1 MESRRAQFAVA
12 FATLALGT
20 CGGDRALSGAAD
32 FVRAARSVRV
42 HVQDQSGEGARNVEI
57 VCPDRV
63 RVIADTTSGRLEV
76 VAIGA
81 EAFGRTG
88 DGDWIKVP
96 LSMVNAPA
104 ICAGTTWRPDA
115 QDLATLLQAMTK
127 HMVSEQPIG
136 PRQVNGVPCQDW
148 EARDRGPAPDRSGVP
163 RIRMCL
169 GTADK
174 RPMQLT
180 LPDATWTFADWNADL
195 AIHPPAAVKG
205 EPAAAVGQ

>member
-1 MESRRAQFAVA
+1 V
-12 FATLALGT
+12 TT
-20 CGGDRALSGAAD
+20 AAE
-32 FVRAARSVRV
+32 FVKAARSVRV
-42 HVQDQSGEGARNVEI
+42 HVQDKSGDAVRDIEI

-63 RVIADTTSGRLEV
+63 RVTAETTSGRLEV

-88 DGDWIKVP
+88 KGAWIKVP
-96 LSMVNAPA
+96 LSFVNAPA
-104 ICAGTTWRPDA
+104 ICPGATRRPEA
-115 QDLATLLQAMTK
+115 QDVVTVLQALTK
-127 HMVSEQPIG
+127 LMVSEQPIG
-136 PRQVNGVPCQDW
+136 PRAVNGVPCQDW
-148 EARDRGPAPDRSGVP
+148 EARDRGPAPARSDVP
-163 RIRMCL
+163 RIVMCL

-205 EPAAAVGQ
+205 EPAAAVVQ